1 MSFLT
6 KLFVV
11 LLVICSLMQTAA
23 IVVYVN
29 RSEDVGAVNKKL
41 TKDVADARALANS
54 VQNTNSQMLA
64 AMTAAAQSA
73 TQREGELAR
82 KITDAERQIQD
93 ANAQSAQAQKESQ
106 IKDATIAGTADAL
119 NSAQEENKGLQ
130 SLTADLR
137 TKTDDLLRQN
147 GELNI
152 RLTDLDNRNRVL
164 ARSDEFDR
172 ERISELETQVK
183 TMQQHGATPAGAGG
197 AAAEAAPT
205 PPGPINTTV
214 SAVDII
220 GGKKWATIPVG
231 SADYVQK
238 GMKFNIVNLQ
248 TGEFLGFLT
257 VERVEVNESIG
268 QVEGAKIDKIDKGVE
283 AKTQL

>member
-1 MSFLT
+1 LSFLT

-41 TKDVADARALANS
+41 TSDVATARQLANS
-54 VQNTNSQMLA
+54 LTNHMSEMQA
-64 AMTAAAQSA
+64 AMTASAQSA
-73 TQREGELAR
+73 AQREGELAR

-119 NSAQEENKGLQ
+119 KAAQEENKGLQ

-137 TKTDDLLRQN
+137 TKDDDLLRQN

-183 TMQQHGATPAGAGG
+183 TIQQHGATPAGA
-197 AAAEAAPT
+197 ETAPT
-205 PPGPINTTV
+205 PPGPIIAKV

-220 GGKKWATIPVG
+220 GGKKWATINVG
-231 SADYVQK
+231 SADNVQK
-238 GMKFNIVNLQ
+238 GMKFNVINSQ
-248 TGEFLGFLT
+248 SGEFLGFLT
-257 VERVEVNESIG
+257 VERVEPNEAIG
-268 QVEGAKIDKIDKGVE
+268 QVEGAKIDKIQKGVD

>member
-1 MSFLT
+1 LSFLT

-41 TKDVADARALANS
+41 AKDVADARQLANS
-54 VQNTNSQMLA
+54 VQNTNSQMQA
-64 AMTAAAQSA
+64 QMTADAKSA
-73 TQREGELAR
+73 TEREGELAR
-82 KITDAERQIQD
+82 KITDSTRQIQD

-119 NSAQEENKGLQ
+119 KSAQEENKGLQ
-130 SLTADLR
+130 SLTAELR
-137 TKTDDLLRQN
+137 TQTDGLLRQN

-183 TMQQHGATPAGAGG
+183 AMQQHGATPAGAGG
-197 AAAEAAPT
+197 AAEAAPT
-205 PPGPINTTV
+205 PPGPISTKV

-220 GGKKWATIPVG
+220 GGKKWATIGVG
-231 SADYVQK
+231 SADNVQK
-238 GMKFNIVNLQ
+238 GMKFNVINSK

-257 VERVEVNESIG
+257 VERVEINESIG
-268 QVEGAKIDKIDKGVE
+268 QVEGAKIDKIEKGVE

>member
-1 MSFLT
+1 MSE
-6 KLFVV
+6 
-11 LLVICSLMQTAA
+11 MQ
-23 IVVYVN
+23 
-29 RSEDVGAVNKKL
+29 
-41 TKDVADARALANS
+41 
-54 VQNTNSQMLA
+54 A
-64 AMTAAAQSA
+64 AMTASAQSA

-119 NSAQEENKGLQ
+119 KSAQEENKGLQ

-183 TMQQHGATPAGAGG
+183 TIQQHGATPAGAG
-197 AAAEAAPT
+197 ATAAPT
-205 PPGPINTTV
+205 PPGPINAV
-214 SAVDII
+214 VRAVDII
-220 GGKKWATIPVG
+220 GGKKWATINVG
-231 SADYVQK
+231 SADNVQK
-238 GMKFNIVNLQ
+238 GMKFNIVNSQ
-248 TGEFLGFLT
+248 SGEFLGFLT
-257 VERVEVNESIG
+257 VERVEVNEAIG
-268 QVEGAKIDKIDKGVE
+268 QVEGAKIDKIQQGVE